1 MADEALDEVLRRLAT
16 TRDLAELRREMA
28 RLRAD
33 FTAEQARTRRALW
46 AAAAAVAAAVLLAG

>member
-1 MADEALDEVLRRLAT
+1 MADDTLDEVLRRVAT
-16 TRDLAELRREMA
+16 VKDLADLRRELA

-46 AAAAAVAAAVLLAG
+46 TAAAVVAAAVLLAA